1 MMKGLFVVWNGV
13 RTRCNTFKELYF
25 LFILNGKWEMIS
37 INFVMEL
44 PESAGFK
51 IVMTVV
57 NSVFKTA
64 YFISTHTILDIREVA
79 RFFIHHM

>member
-1 MMKGLFVVWNGV
+1 
-13 RTRCNTFKELYF
+13 
-25 LFILNGKWEMIS
+25 MIS
-37 INFVMEL
+37 INFVIEL

-64 YFISTHTILDIREVA
+64 YFISTHTIVGIREVA
-79 RFFIHHM
+79 RLFLHHM